1 MFTFLY
7 LRLRLRL
14 ILMIPNREKR
24 NDKMYRFLTEW
35 PCRYLAMGWG
45 CNATATQWHDLRR
58 LQLDRA
64 INATSTVIR
73 LMTDIT
79 HLATRCQE
87 GYVFDGICGMTMLK
101 EFRWGNGKAGFDPV
115 LYLQHDDPG
124 FTKPMTHNDYECPTM
139 MATILSGS
147 YGHILEMREMER
159 QGQPITQ
166 QSC

>member
-14 ILMIPNREKR
+14 ILMTPNREKR

-35 PCRYLAMGWG
+35 PCRYLGMGWG
-45 CNATATQWHDLRR
+45 RDTTATQWHDQRR

-79 HLATRCQE
+79 RLATHCQE
-87 GYVFDGICGMTMLK
+87 GYVFDGICGMTMIK
-101 EFRWGNGKAGFDPV
+101 EFPLGNGKAAVDPV
-115 LYLQHDDPG
+115 LYLQLDDPG
-124 FTKPMTHNDYECPTM
+124 YAKPMTHNAYECSTTT
-139 MATILSGS
+139 ATILSGS
-147 YGHILEMREMER
+147 YGHILEMRKLER
-159 QGQPITQ
+159 QGRLA
-166 QSC
+166 